1 MKLLGLRFN
10 IDLNGSID
18 IDNWKCKYYEMFI
31 GLDVLNYY
39 KIMEMF
45 FLLM

>member
-10 IDLNGSID
+10 IDLNGNTD
-18 IDNWKCKYYEMFI
+18 TDNWKRKYYEMFI
-31 GLDVLNYY
+31 GQDVLNYH
-39 KIMEMF
+39 KIMKML